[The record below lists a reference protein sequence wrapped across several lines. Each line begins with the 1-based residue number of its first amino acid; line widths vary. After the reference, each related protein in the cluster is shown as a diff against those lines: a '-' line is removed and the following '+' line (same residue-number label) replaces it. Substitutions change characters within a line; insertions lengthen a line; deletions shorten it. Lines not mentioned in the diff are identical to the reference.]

1 MKRFIEMS
9 IALLLLI
16 LCIIP
21 FIIIA
26 ILIKIESKGPV
37 IYWSKRIGKNEL
49 FFWMPKFRSMKL
61 QTPEVATDILDSKK
75 YLTNIGNLIRKL
87 SIDELPQ
94 IFSVFVGDMSFVG
107 PRPAL
112 FNQYELIALRRNNS
126 IDNIKPGIT
135 GWAQINGR
143 DDITILE
150 KVKLEKYY
158 LENKSLYMDIKIV
171 TLTLVYVII
180 KKIFHTNLNSLLIY
194 EYSFLF

>member
-21 FIIIA
+21 FIILA

-180 KKIFHTNLNSLLIY
+180 KKNISH
-194 EYSFLF
+194 

>member
-126 IDNIKPGIT
+126 IDKIEPGIT

-180 KKIFHTNLNSLLIY
+180 KKNISH
-194 EYSFLF
+194 

>member
-112 FNQYELIALRRNNS
+112 FNQDDLIDASRDFSMIPVSEIMNSNEFPSIQKIFKTTEDCLYLILEQLVAAYPKLFNLTETAGQKNLYIKDKLNS
-126 IDNIKPGIT
+126 I
-135 GWAQINGR
+135 QFL
-143 DDITILE
+143 DDHFTAG
-150 KVKLEKYY
+150 
-158 LENKSLYMDIKIV
+158 S
-171 TLTLVYVII
+171 
-180 KKIFHTNLNSLLIY
+180 
-194 EYSFLF
+194 